1 VALQAHFGFADFA
14 TFKHLTVRAPQG
26 VRTSRSAAIRQ
37 LDDDGQGA
45 RRAGL
50 KAKEPWPAPSE
61 GCKPSKIPK
70 PWQDRRTL
78 ISRARRSMRTSR
90 RTASRRLAHGFCMWG
105 RHAFREHMKENDHVQ

>member
-50 KAKEPWPAPSE
+50 KAKSHGPHHRKDASH
-61 GCKPSKIPK
+61 PK
-70 PWQDRRTL
+70 YQ
-78 ISRARRSMRTSR
+78 S
-90 RTASRRLAHGFCMWG
+90 HGRIAG
-105 RHAFREHMKENDHVQ
+105 R